1 MKVVGILG
9 GVASGKSLVAGQLQS
24 LGAEVLKADQ
34 IAHEVLREP
43 EVIQSLRQRWG
54 DEVLAA
60 DGNIDRAAVAKIVFA
75 GPPEGPKQLA
85 FLEQITHPRIGQR
98 LKQQIE
104 DAAKRGVQVVVLDA
118 AVMLKAGWNQFCDR
132 ILFVETE
139 AHIRRERA
147 RQRGWSDE
155 EFAARE
161 SAQESLEE
169 KRSVSDCVIENSG
182 TPEET
187 LAQVEKFWNSLF

>member
-1 MKVVGILG
+1 MKVIGILG
-9 GVASGKSLVAGQLQS
+9 GVASGKSLVGGQLQR
-24 LGAEVLKADQ
+24 LGAEVLNADQ
-34 IAHEVLREP
+34 VGHEVLRET
-43 EVIQSLRQRWG
+43 EVIQSLRERWG
-54 DEVLAA
+54 DEVIAA
-60 DGNIDRAAVAKIVFA
+60 DGKIDRAAVAKIVFA

-104 DAAKRGVQVVVLDA
+104 EASKRGVQVVVLDA
-118 AVMLKAGWNQFCDR
+118 PVMLKAGWHQFCDR

-139 AHIRRERA
+139 QHIRRQRA

-155 EFAARE
+155 AFAARE
-161 SAQESLEE
+161 AAQESLEK
-169 KRSVSDCVIENSG
+169 KRSVSDSVIENSG